1 MIMNIQSPGIVRTVI
16 QAFLRIIRDTQRYY
30 SVTLTDAQLRRV
42 GKGRL
47 PLSFLKIE
55 KRVLILEQKV
65 FIMSIFASN
74 FPFKT

>member
-16 QAFLRIIRDTQRYY
+16 QALLRIIRDIQRYH
-30 SVTLTDAQLRRV
+30 SATLTDAQLRRV
-42 GKGRL
+42 REGRI
-47 PLSFLKIE
+47 PLSFFKIE

>member
-47 PLSFLKIE
+47 PLSFLKIK